1 MARTLFWIS
10 AAAIFYT
17 FIGYPIAVWLLARVL
32 GRRVRKADFTP
43 PVSVVIACHNEAKTI
58 EARIKNLIEADYPP
72 SLLEI
77 IIVSDG
83 STDQTAELARCLAS
97 DRVLVIEYPARRG
110 KAAALNLGV
119 ASAQGEVILFGDAR
133 QTFEPDAV
141 RKLVANFADE
151 RVGAVSGAYLLNK
164 GANASVGESVGF
176 YWKYEEWIRK
186 NEGRLNSV
194 VGAAGAIYAIRRKL
208 WQAVPAGTI
217 LDDVYTPMRIALG
230 GHRIVFE
237 EAAVA
242 RDIWTGT
249 AAREFSRKV
258 RTLTGN
264 YQLCQLMPRLLMPT
278 YGLFFQ
284 FFSHKLMR
292 LAAPF
297 FLMLLL
303 VTNLII
309 AVSPASRGEQ
319 IFYFLCLAGQ
329 MAFYASVITGGIL
342 AKRNRKVR
350 LLNVA
355 YIFSV
360 MNAAALVGLF
370 YFIRGKRDIWTV
382 NESMKKV

>member
-1 MARTLFWIS
+1 MTRTLFWIS
-10 AAAIFYT
+10 AAAVFYT

-43 PVSVVIACHNEAKTI
+43 HVSVVVACHNEAKTI

-83 STDQTAELARCLAS
+83 STDRTAELARRLAG
-97 DRVLVIEYPARRG
+97 DRVRVIEYPARRG

-133 QTFEPDAV
+133 QTFEPDAI
-141 RKLVANFADE
+141 RKLVANFAD
-151 RVGAVSGAYLLNK
+151 RSVGAVSGAYLLNK

-186 NEGRLNSV
+186 NEGRLDSV

-208 WQAVPAGTI
+208 WQAIPAGTI

-264 YQLCQLMPRLLMPT
+264 YQLCQLMPRLLVPT

-309 AVSPASRGEQ
+309 AASTASRGEQ
-319 IFYFLCLAGQ
+319 IFYLLCLAGQ
-329 MAFYASVITGGIL
+329 IAFYASVITGGIL

-360 MNAAALVGLF
+360 MNVAALVGLF
-370 YFIRGKRDIWTV
+370 YFIRGKQDVWAV

>member
-1 MARTLFWIS
+1 MARTLFWVS
-10 AAAIFYT
+10 ATAVFYT
-17 FIGYPIAVWLLARVL
+17 FIGYPVMVWLLARL
-32 GRRVRKADFTP
+32 MGRKVRKVDLNEH
-43 PVSVVIACHNEAKTI
+43 VSVVIACHNEARTI
-58 EARIKNLIEADYPP
+58 EARIKNLVEADYPA

-77 IIVSDG
+77 IVVSDG
-83 STDQTAELARCLAS
+83 STDQTEQLARGVRL
-97 DRVLVIEYPARRG
+97 DRVRVIAYPARRG

-119 ASAQGEVILFGDAR
+119 ANARGEIILFGDAR
-133 QTFEPDAV
+133 QTFEPDAI
-141 RKLVANFADE
+141 RRLVANFADE

-186 NEGRLNSV
+186 NEGQLNSV
-194 VGAAGAIYAIRRKL
+194 VGAAGAIYAIRRRL
-208 WQAVPAGTI
+208 WQPVPEGTI

-237 EAAVA
+237 EAALA

-264 YQLCQLMPRLLMPT
+264 YQLCQLMPRLLLPT

-297 FLMLLL
+297 FLMLLF

-309 AVSPASRGEQ
+309 GGEQ
-319 IFYFLCLAGQ
+319 VFYLLCLAAQ
-329 MAFYASVITGGIL
+329 AAFYAGVITGGIL

-370 YFIRGKRDIWTV
+370 YFIRGKRDVWAV
-382 NESMKKV
+382 NDKQI

>member
-10 AAAIFYT
+10 AAAVFYT
-17 FIGYPIAVWLLARVL
+17 FIGYPIAVWLLARVA
-32 GRRVRKADFTP
+32 GRTLRKADLTAR
-43 PVSVVIACHNEAKTI
+43 VSVVIACHNEAKTI
-58 EARIKNLIEADYPP
+58 EARIKNLTEADYPP

-83 STDQTAELARCLAS
+83 STDRTAELARSLAE
-97 DRVLVIEYPARRG
+97 DRVRVIAYPARRG

-119 ASAQGEVILFGDAR
+119 ANARGEIIIFGDAR
-133 QTFEPDAV
+133 QSFEPDAI
-141 RKLVANFADE
+141 RRLVANFADE
-151 RVGAVSGAYLLNK
+151 RVGAVSGAYLLNR

-186 NEGRLNSV
+186 NEGRINSV

-208 WQAVPAGTI
+208 WQAVPEGTI

-230 GHRIVFE
+230 GHRVVFE
-237 EAAVA
+237 EAALA

-264 YQLCQLMPRLLMPT
+264 YQLCQLMPRLLLPT

-309 AVSPASRGEQ
+309 ALNPASGSEQ
-319 IFYFLCLAGQ
+319 IFYSVCLAGQ
-329 MAFYASVITGGIL
+329 AAFYASVITGGIL

-370 YFIRGKRDIWTV
+370 YFIRGKRDVWAV
-382 NESMKKV
+382 NESMKKI

>member
-10 AAAIFYT
+10 AAAVFYT
-17 FIGYPIAVWLLARVL
+17 FIGYPVVVWLLARFA
-32 GRRVRKADFTP
+32 GRRVRKADLNAH
-43 PVSVVIACHNEAKTI
+43 VSVVIACHNEAGTI
-58 EARIKNLIEADYPP
+58 EARIKNLVEADYPP
-72 SLLEI
+72 DLLEI

-83 STDQTAELARCLAS
+83 STDRTEKLARRLAS
-97 DRVLVIEYPARRG
+97 PRVRVIAYPARRG

-119 ASAQGEVILFGDAR
+119 ANAKGDIILFGDAR
-133 QTFEPDAV
+133 QTFEPDAI
-141 RKLVANFADE
+141 RRLVANFADE

-194 VGAAGAIYAIRRKL
+194 VGAAGAIYAIRREL
-208 WQAVPAGTI
+208 WRPVPEGTI

-237 EAAVA
+237 ERALA

-249 AAREFSRKV
+249 AGREFSRKV

-264 YQLCQLMPRLLMPT
+264 YQLCQLMPRLLLPT

-309 AVSPASRGEQ
+309 GGEQ
-319 IFYFLCLAGQ
+319 VFYSLCLAGQ
-329 MAFYASVITGGIL
+329 VAFYAGVVTGGVL

-370 YFIRGKRDIWTV
+370 YFIRGKRDVWAV
-382 NESMKKV
+382 NDKQI

>member
-1 MARTLFWIS
+1 MARTLFWLSS
-10 AAAIFYT
+10 AAVFYT
-17 FIGYPIAVWLLARVL
+17 FIGYPVAVWLLARVL
-32 GRRVRKADFTP
+32 GRPARKAEFVP
-43 PVSVVIACHNEAKTI
+43 RVSVVIACHNEAATI
-58 EARIKNLIEADYPP
+58 EARVKNLIEADYPAH
-72 SLLEI
+72 LLEI

-83 STDQTAELARCLAS
+83 STDRTAELARS
-97 DRVLVIEYPARRG
+97 VSEDRVRVIQYTARRG

-119 ASAQGEVILFGDAR
+119 ENAQGEIIVFGDAR
-133 QTFEPDAV
+133 QTFEPDAI
-141 RKLVANFADE
+141 RKLAANFADS

-186 NEGRLNSV
+186 NEGRLNSM
-194 VGAAGAIYAIRRKL
+194 VGAAGAIYAIRRAL
-208 WQAVPAGTI
+208 WQPVPVGTI

-237 EAAVA
+237 EGALA

-264 YQLCQLMPRLLMPT
+264 YQLVQLMPRLLLPT

-284 FFSHKLMR
+284 FVSHKLMR

-297 FLMLLL
+297 FLLILLIA
-303 VTNLII
+303 NLII
-309 AVSPASRGEQ
+309 ATGPAGGDQ
-319 IFYFLCLAGQ
+319 IFYLICLAGQ
-329 MAFYASVITGGIL
+329 AAFYASVIMGGLL
-342 AKRNRKVR
+342 AKRNRKLPV
-350 LLNVA
+350 LNVA

-370 YFIRGKRDIWTV
+370 YFIRGKRDIWVV
-382 NESMKKV
+382 NEKI

>member
-1 MARTLFWIS
+1 MTSAIFWIS
-10 AAAIFYT
+10 AAAVFYT
-17 FIGYPIAVWLLARVL
+17 FIGYPVMVWLLARL
-32 GRRVRKADFTP
+32 RGRKVRKADLNEH
-43 PVSVVIACHNEAKTI
+43 VSVVIACHNEARTI

-83 STDQTAELARCLAS
+83 STDRTEELARGVS
-97 DRVLVIEYPARRG
+97 EDRVRVIAYPARRG

-119 ASAQGEVILFGDAR
+119 ANARGQIILFGDAR
-133 QTFEPDAV
+133 QSFDPDAI
-141 RKLVANFADE
+141 RRLVANFADH

-194 VGAAGAIYAIRRKL
+194 IGAAGAIYAIRRRL
-208 WQAVPAGTI
+208 WQPVPEGTI

-237 EAAVA
+237 EAALA

-264 YQLCQLMPRLLMPT
+264 YQLCQLMPRLLLPT

-297 FLMLLL
+297 FLMLLF

-309 AVSPASRGEQ
+309 GGEQ
-319 IFYFLCLAGQ
+319 VFYFLCLVAQ
-329 MAFYASVITGGIL
+329 AAFYAGVITGGFL

-360 MNAAALVGLF
+360 MNAAALVGFF
-370 YFIRGKRDIWTV
+370 YFIRGKRDVWSI
-382 NESMKKV
+382 NEG

>member
-10 AAAIFYT
+10 AAAVFYT
-17 FIGYPIAVWLLARVL
+17 FIGYPVTVWLLARFI
-32 GRRVRKADFTP
+32 GRRVRKADLNAH
-43 PVSVVIACHNEAKTI
+43 VSVVIACHNEARTI

-72 SLLEI
+72 NLLEI

-83 STDQTAELARCLAS
+83 STDQTAELARGLAS
-97 DRVLVIEYPARRG
+97 PRVRVIAYPARRG

-119 ASAQGEVILFGDAR
+119 ENARGDVIIFGDAR
-133 QTFEPDAV
+133 QTFEPDAI

-194 VGAAGAIYAIRRKL
+194 IGAAGAIYAIRRRL
-208 WQAVPAGTI
+208 WQPVPEGTI

-237 EAAVA
+237 EAALA

-264 YQLCQLMPRLLMPT
+264 YQLCQLMPRLLLPT

-309 AVSPASRGEQ
+309 GGEQ
-319 IFYFLCLAGQ
+319 VFYSLCLAGQ
-329 MAFYASVITGGIL
+329 IAFYASVITGGIL

-370 YFIRGKRDIWTV
+370 YFIRGKRDVWAV
-382 NESMKKV
+382 NDKQI